1 MRRLLYFLMAM
12 LGFGAVSCEELEGGG
27 NLDAYGTPYSVFR
40 VSLRVVDGERNPIPG
55 IQVSAK
61 NDYNTKPLA
70 TTNEEGRLEGT
81 YQSVSTMNY
90 INFLDTDGEANGG
103 WFEPLSMNVGDKIVK
118 VKDGE
123 GWCRGEYEVTLGEVT
138 LELKEES
145 TNNE

>member
-1 MRRLLYFLMAM
+1 MRRFIYFLMTL
-12 LGFGAVSCEELEGGG
+12 LGFGAVSCEGGG
-27 NLDAYGTPYSVFR
+27 NLDAYGTPYSTFK
-40 VSLRVVDGERNPIPG
+40 VSLRVVDGEGNPIPG

-81 YQSVSTMNY
+81 YHSSSTINY
-90 INFLDTDGEANGG
+90 INFSDIDGEDNGG
-103 WFEPLSMNVGDKIVK
+103 WFEPLSMNVSDKIVK

-123 GWCRGEYEVTLGEVT
+123 GWYSGEYEVTLGDVA

-145 TNNE
+145 INNE